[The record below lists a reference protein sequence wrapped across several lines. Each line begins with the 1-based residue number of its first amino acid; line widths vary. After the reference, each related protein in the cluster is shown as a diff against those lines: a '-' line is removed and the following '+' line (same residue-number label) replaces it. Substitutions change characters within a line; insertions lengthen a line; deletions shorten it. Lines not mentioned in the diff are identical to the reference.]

1 MGNLYR
7 FCEPIVLLTL
17 ARLGTAHGY
26 QIAAEAE
33 PFAVTHAGLDG
44 AAIYRALRRL
54 EANECVASAWDTGGG
69 GPARRRYTLTERGW
83 EHLGEWATVME
94 SITSS
99 LRSLVR
105 ETRKSLSAAEADS
118 SRAPA

>member
-7 FCEPIVLLTL
+7 FTEPIVLLVL

-33 PFAVTHAGLDG
+33 PMAVTHAGLDG

-54 EANECVASAWDTGGG
+54 EATGCVTSGWDTSGG
-69 GPARRRYTLTERGW
+69 GPARRLYTLTGRGL
-83 EHLGEWATVME
+83 EHLAEWVEVME
-94 SITSS
+94 RIASAVNV
-99 LRSLVR
+99 LVK
-105 ETRKSLSAAEADS
+105 ESRKVGKAA
-118 SRAPA
+118 APSD